1 MHLQKGVPHVVNNT
15 QNPRFLQNGAQGPG
29 WNSEASCLMVND
41 GQKGPV
47 TGSGGGFEDGW
58 TVWELIAWW

>member
-1 MHLQKGVPHVVNNT
+1 MEL
-15 QNPRFLQNGAQGPG
+15 RAQAE
-29 WNSEASCLMVND
+29 NAEASWLMVND